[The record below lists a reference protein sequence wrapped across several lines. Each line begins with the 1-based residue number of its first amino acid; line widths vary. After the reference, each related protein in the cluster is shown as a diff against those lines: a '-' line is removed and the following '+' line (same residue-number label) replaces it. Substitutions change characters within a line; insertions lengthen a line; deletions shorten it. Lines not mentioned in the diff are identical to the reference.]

1 MRETPSSLGLTTA
14 TARAILGPDA
24 GTAGR
29 AEHVAG
35 RLGEAIRLGLLLDGE
50 RLPAEPQLAEQFG
63 VATVTLR
70 EALAVLRAQG
80 LVVTRRGRGGG
91 SFVRLTPAEPSD
103 SLPDRLRRLSTQDI
117 RELGDQRGAVSGT
130 AARLAAERALPDEV
144 EGLRQQAQRLSAATS
159 ASERRRADTQFT
171 IEVAAAAQSSRLT
184 AEEIRL
190 RAEIGDLLWL
200 HLSDAD
206 HAASVRSRVRLVDAI
221 GRRDA
226 RRARAL
232 AEKQVATDTERL
244 LRLRLTLPD
253 PPSTVPSVPL
263 DGEAERALLAAVEAT
278 VDGIFAALDPLA
290 ESYRELVA
298 GRGADLERE
307 DMAALRPRIFDL
319 LEQHA
324 GLVAGAGVI
333 AAPGTLSDSHYW
345 MEWWWTRASGAP
357 EALRV
362 NLDPSA
368 PDFFD
373 YPTAEWYAVP
383 EQTRARHVAGPY
395 VDYACTNEYA
405 LTVVVPVHL
414 ADRFIGIAAADLPVA
429 RLESH
434 VLPALL
440 ALPRPMALVNAAG
453 RVIASG
459 SPRLFPGML
468 AGPPDDTGGAENGS
482 HGQPHPD
489 AGPTAGWRLAPVG

>member
-1 MRETPSSLGLTTA
+1 MREAPSSLGLTTA

-24 GTAGR
+24 GTTGR
-29 AEHVAG
+29 AEHVAAW
-35 RLGEAIRLGLLLDGE
+35 LGEAIRLGLLLDGE

-63 VATVTLR
+63 IATVTLR

-91 SFVRLTPAEPSD
+91 SFVRLTPSEPSD
-103 SLPDRLRRLSTQDI
+103 PLPDRLRGLTTQDI
-117 RELGDQRGAVSGT
+117 RELGDQRGAISGT

-144 EGLRQQAQRLSAATS
+144 DGLRQQAQRLSSATS

-200 HLSDAD
+200 HLSEAD
-206 HAASVRSRVRLVDAI
+206 HAASVRSRLRLVDAI
-221 GRRDA
+221 ARRDA

-232 AEKQVATDTERL
+232 AEEHVTADTERL
-244 LRLRLTLPD
+244 LRLRLALPD
-253 PPSTVPSVPL
+253 PHPDVPVGAP
-263 DGEAERALLAAVEAT
+263 DAQAERDLLAAVEET
-278 VDGIFAALDPLA
+278 VEGILAALEPLA
-290 ESYRELVA
+290 GNYREVVADRGPALV
-298 GRGADLERE
+298 RE
-307 DMAALRPRIFDL
+307 DLAGLRPRIFDL
-319 LEQHA
+319 LERHA
-324 GLVAGAGVI
+324 GLVAGAGLI
-333 AAPGTLSDSHYW
+333 TAPGTLADSQYW
-345 MEWWWTRASGAP
+345 MEWWWTRASGAL

-383 EQTRARHVAGPY
+383 DRTRARHVAGPY

-405 LTVVVPVHL
+405 VTVVVPVHL
-414 ADRFIGIAAADLPVA
+414 GDQMIGIAAADLPVA
-429 RLESH
+429 RLEAQ
-434 VLPALL
+434 VLPMLL
-440 ALPRPMALVNAAG
+440 TLPRPMALVNAAG

-468 AGPPDDTGGAENGS
+468 VGAPDDAGFSGS
-482 HGQPHPD
+482 GSPGQPNRD
-489 AGPTAGWRLAPVG
+489 GGPTAGWRLAAVG

>member
-1 MRETPSSLGLTTA
+1 MREAPSPLGLTTV

-50 RLPAEPQLAEQFG
+50 RLPAEPLLAEQFG
-63 VATVTLR
+63 IATVTLR
-70 EALAVLRAQG
+70 EALAILRAQG

-103 SLPDRLRRLSTQDI
+103 PLPDRLRRLSTQDI

-144 EGLRQQAQRLSAATS
+144 DGLRQQAQRLSSATS

-171 IEVAAAAQSSRLT
+171 IAVAAAAQSSRLT

-200 HLSDAD
+200 HLSEAD
-206 HAASVRSRVRLVDAI
+206 HAASVRSRLRLVEAI

-226 RRARAL
+226 RRARIL
-232 AEKQVATDTERL
+232 AEEHVAADTERL

-253 PPSTVPSVPL
+253 RPSAEATP
-263 DGEAERALLAAVEAT
+263 DGHGERDLLAGVEAT
-278 VDGIFAALDPLA
+278 IEGIFAALEPLA
-290 ESYRELVA
+290 GNYRQVVADAGPALVREEL
-298 GRGADLERE
+298 
-307 DMAALRPRIFDL
+307 AALRPRIFEL
-319 LEQHA
+319 LELHA
-324 GLVAGAGVI
+324 GLVAGAGLI
-333 AAPGTLSDSHYW
+333 TTPGTLADSHFW
-345 MEWWWTRASGAP
+345 LEWWWTRARGAP

-362 NLDPSA
+362 NVDPSA

-405 LTVVVPVHL
+405 VTVVVPVHL
-414 ADRFIGIAAADLPVA
+414 GDQLIGLAAADVPVA
-429 RLESH
+429 RLEAQ
-434 VLPALL
+434 VLPALM

-459 SPRLFPGML
+459 SSQLFPGML
-468 AGPPDDTGGAENGS
+468 VGPSGGETGSPLHAPAGRSDG
-482 HGQPHPD
+482 D
-489 AGPTAGWRLAPVG
+489 ARPTTGWRLAPVP